1 VNWEGDTR
9 REIGRWSNEW
19 REQVTRELE
28 SSAEKHQQTAVIQ
41 ERILNRLQQHDED
54 IKALEA
60 RPAGFRSEL
69 SAYGGCLSMA
79 VAAMI
84 GLMAL
89 LISAGGDVIAI
100 YIALHR

>member
-1 VNWEGDTR
+1 VNRGGDAR
-9 REIGRWSNEW
+9 GESGRWSDEW

-60 RPAGFRSEL
+60 RPAGFRSDL
-69 SAYGGCLSMA
+69 SAYGGCLYMA
-79 VAAMI
+79 VALVIA
-84 GLMAL
+84 GAEG
-89 LISAGGDVIAI
+89 LISVGGVIIAL
-100 YIALHR
+100 YVALHR